1 MELTWVADRSL
12 ACSCPLC
19 GSSGPHP
26 AIVHYRAPY
35 RDNPPRNLLRC
46 GGCRSMFLDDLS
58 APPHIEDSP
67 AVRDH
72 INFYVELSAGIDVMA
87 DLLYKVGTRG
97 VRNYLEIGCGFGFVL
112 DFARHA
118 FGWRVAGVD
127 PGIIARTGQKELD
140 LEIAAD
146 YVTPGY
152 DFGGRRF
159 DLILCS
165 EVVEHVPAPGPFLE
179 TLKRGL
185 TDAGVLLLTTPDAD
199 RVHPETPSSL
209 LLPILQ
215 PGFHLVLFTRQS
227 LEHALRRAGF
237 THIEVWEE
245 GATLTAVS
253 GMGPVAVNRAARVD
267 ARTYRSYLERG
278 VKRHPA
284 SPLAV
289 GIAYRLLKHAT
300 NTGDLGAAERA
311 FACVRSVIMEV
322 YRIDIGRPDELGIDA
337 LPPLGFLEVGAHLPF
352 CLGCVLYHRAVA
364 LLIGGH
370 YADAARFFRA
380 ASAAT
385 LAVRRALHT
394 MAFDDGDS
402 EVAAQLSRVHLP
414 MALAHVDPGL
424 ALAAL
429 AELSAPP
436 PAGVPAALWVLPRE
450 LVSRARQETFS
461 RLVSVGSYAAAETIM
476 GAIRDDVGFATH
488 AFNDAKTFG
497 AQPGYTLSA
506 LYSLGML
513 TRNHVGD
520 PRSAA
525 LLFAAVRAACQARL
539 ADVPRDVHAADLGRR
554 ALTNEMECRAA
565 SGPTTSR

>member
-1 MELTWVADRSL
+1 
-12 ACSCPLC
+12 
-19 GSSGPHP
+19 
-26 AIVHYRAPY
+26 
-35 RDNPPRNLLRC
+35 
-46 GGCRSMFLDDLS
+46 
-58 APPHIEDSP
+58 
-67 AVRDH
+67 
-72 INFYVELSAGIDVMA
+72 MA
-87 DLLYKVGTRG
+87 DLLYKVRTRG

-140 LEIAAD
+140 LDIAPD

-179 TLKRGL
+179 TLERGL
-185 TDAGVLLLTTPDAD
+185 THEGVLLLTTPNAD
-199 RVHPETPSSL
+199 RVRPDTPPSL

-215 PGFHLVLFTRQS
+215 PGFHLVLFTRDS
-227 LEHALRRAGF
+227 LQHALRKAGF
-237 THIEVWEE
+237 SHIEVWEE

-253 GMGPVAVNRAARVD
+253 SMRAVAVNRDARVD
-267 ARTYRSYLERG
+267 ARNYRSYLERG

-289 GIAYRLLKHAT
+289 GMAYRLLKHAT
-300 NTGDLGAAERA
+300 NTGDLGAAEGA
-311 FACVRSVIMEV
+311 FACARSVIMEA
-322 YRIDIGRPDELGIDA
+322 YRIDIGRPEALGIDA
-337 LPPLGFLEVGAHLPF
+337 LPPLQFLEVGAHMPF

-364 LLIGGH
+364 LLIGAH

-385 LAVRRALHT
+385 LAIRRALHT

-402 EVAAQLSRVHLP
+402 EAAAQLSRMHLP

-424 ALAAL
+424 ALGAL
-429 AELSAPP
+429 AELSEPP
-436 PAGVPAALWVLPRE
+436 PSGVPDQLWVLPRD
-450 LVSRARQETFS
+450 LVARARQETFT
-461 RLVSVGSYAAAETIM
+461 RLVSVGSYAAAETIID
-476 GAIRDDVGFATH
+476 AIRDDVGFATQ
-488 AFNDAKTFG
+488 AFNDAKMFG

-513 TRNHVGD
+513 TRNHLGD
-520 PRSAA
+520 RGAA
-525 LLFAAVRAACQARL
+525 AALFAAVRAACQARL
-539 ADVPRDVHAADLGRR
+539 VDVPRDVHAADLGRR
-554 ALTNEMECRAA
+554 AFTNETECRAA
-565 SGPTTSR
+565 SRSRTSR